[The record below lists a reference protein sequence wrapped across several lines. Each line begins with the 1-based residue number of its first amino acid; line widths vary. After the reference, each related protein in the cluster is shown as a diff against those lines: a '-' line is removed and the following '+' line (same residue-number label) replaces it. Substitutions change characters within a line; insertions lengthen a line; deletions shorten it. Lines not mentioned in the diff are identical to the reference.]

1 MKVMTWNIR
10 LGIQQGLEPVAQRIE
25 TLDPDVVALQEV
37 GRHWIMGPKGDTT
50 ARLAKRLGYPS
61 AVFVPCLRLVGGAE
75 YGHCLLSKHPLAY
88 PRIVDLPMRVD
99 EPRRLLLS
107 QCITPWGRLNVAST
121 HLSHIADR
129 DSQGNVLLQHAKNL
143 LSPSILLGDL
153 NTQQA
158 PWLGVLRQDYVDA
171 DPTNEHTFPA
181 GKPERRIDFILGKG
195 VCFFDT
201 KVVDSGDISDHYP
214 VITRIEPVIISS

>member
-10 LGIQQGLEPVAQRIE
+10 LGIQQGLESVAECIE
-25 TLDPDVVALQEV
+25 NLDPDVVALQEV

-50 ARLAKRLGYPS
+50 AWLAKRLGYPC

-75 YGHCLLSKHPLAY
+75 YGHCLLSRYPLAH
-88 PRIVDLPMRVD
+88 PRIVALPMHVD

-107 QCITPWGRLNVAST
+107 QCVTPQGKVDIAST
-121 HLSHIADR
+121 HLSHVADR
-129 DSQGNVLLQHAKNL
+129 DPQGAVLLQHAKDFSNTA
-143 LSPSILLGDL
+143 ILLGDL
-153 NTQQA
+153 NTPQA
-158 PWLGVLRQDYVDA
+158 PWLDVLLQQYLDS
-171 DPTNEHTFPA
+171 DPTHKFTFPA

-201 KVVDSGDISDHYP
+201 QVADSGDASDHYP
-214 VITRIEPVIISS
+214 VVTRIEPVITSS